1 MWMWSLM
8 LFVPMAGLSSH
19 IPTDH
24 PPYTNIDTGG
34 QTEPR
39 EWIYAFAWCPET
51 QVSDVKAISRQ
62 RLRDKSPVH

>member
-1 MWMWSLM
+1 MWSLM

-34 QTEPR
+34 QIEPR